1 MSTRISTKGAT
12 ARTLETGFLQRMRGA
27 REHDRIRRA
36 FVARPGLRR
45 LTALVCLVAGV
56 HLTARPL
63 VDEPTLIMERASRA
77 QALAN
82 EMRAILGIEPMVQ
95 VVGVVYHPLVFSVE
109 PVDSIRNE
117 FILSVEFGFLI
128 ALDDDELRAAIA
140 HELGH
145 VWIFTHHPFLQTEK
159 LANAIAR
166 PLAERSSFERVY
178 LKLWAYEGSPG
189 VPIGNLLGPD
199 PDPEPLPS
207 PGSSP

>member
-1 MSTRISTKGAT
+1 
-12 ARTLETGFLQRMRGA
+12 
-27 REHDRIRRA
+27 
-36 FVARPGLRR
+36 
-45 LTALVCLVAGV
+45 
-56 HLTARPL
+56 
-63 VDEPTLIMERASRA
+63 
-77 QALAN
+77 
-82 EMRAILGIEPMVQ
+82 MRAILGIEPMVQ